1 MINKRGSIN
10 LMMEDAAEEQWGEE
24 ESRWEMKSLSSVDDA
39 ILAKQN
45 LASVLE
51 DGNKG
56 YITKIG
62 SNGNIEQVEAKIK
75 VHNCYPF
82 LTR

>member
-1 MINKRGSIN
+1 MIYKRGSIN
-10 LMMEDAAEEQWGEE
+10 LGMEEDAEELWVEE

-51 DGNKG
+51 DSDKG

-62 SNGNIEQVEAKIK
+62 TDGDIEQVGAYLKG
-75 VHNCYPF
+75 HNLYSF

>member
-1 MINKRGSIN
+1 MMNKRGSIN

-45 LASVLE
+45 LASVLA
-51 DGNKG
+51 DSNKG
-56 YITKIG
+56 YIAKIG
-62 SNGNIEQVEAKIK
+62 TNGNIKQVGTQLKPIILM
-75 VHNCYPF
+75 PF
-82 LTR
+82 